1 MDNSLYLIY
10 SIFDIH
16 NIKNKKK
23 EDIYKYI
30 KLYVLFL
37 SNYNSKD
44 ATINFLSHLADFEE
58 YIKNGYFYDDEYIK
72 INKKHECYIIYNEKK
87 NKCSKKINDFI
98 NCLILNNKSQE
109 YIVFD
114 SEDVDEDANED
125 VNEDANED
133 VNEDV
138 DEDVNEDVDEDVN
151 EDVYEDVNED
161 IDEDDS
167 DDEEISNISL
177 LSKKSL
183 SINNSSNDEIIVIHS
198 LSDVNKFYF
207 INKDLTSCSCEAYK
221 YCKLDIKYCKHL
233 EELNN
238 NIENNNT
245 FIINKNDKSCNCPRF
260 NSHNNCKH
268 ITKYMKEL

>member
-16 NIKNKKK
+16 NIKKK
-23 EDIYKYI
+23 EDIYKYM

-98 NCLILNNKSQE
+98 NCLILNNKYQE

-114 SEDVDEDANED
+114 SEDVNED
-125 VNEDANED
+125 VNEDVDED
-133 VNEDV
+133 VNENV

-151 EDVYEDVNED
+151 ENVDEDVNED
-161 IDEDDS
+161 NENDEDQ
-167 DDEEISNISL
+167 EISNISL
-177 LSKKSL
+177 LSKNSL
-183 SINNSSNDEIIVIHS
+183 SINNSSNDEIIVINS

-207 INKDLTSCSCEAYK
+207 INKNLTSCNCEAYK
-221 YCKLDIKYCKHL
+221 YCKLSVKYCKHL
-233 EELNN
+233 DELNN
-238 NIENNNT
+238 NLENNNT

-260 NSHNNCKH
+260 NSHKNCKH
-268 ITKYMKEL
+268 ISKYNKYLSEISI